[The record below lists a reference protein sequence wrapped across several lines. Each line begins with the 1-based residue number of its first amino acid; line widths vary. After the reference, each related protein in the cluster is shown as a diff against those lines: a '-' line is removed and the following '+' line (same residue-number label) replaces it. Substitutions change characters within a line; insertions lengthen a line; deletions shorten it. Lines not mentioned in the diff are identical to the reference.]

1 MRTPSNNNA
10 LLWYCSK
17 PSRGRR
23 DVCQDIKQAMLAA
36 ARRKPVLL
44 DRMLAQAMI
53 PTMAQTGSRVNDIL
67 KMKFHLMATTVYKTD
82 YGDMELVSLRT
93 DTAKTNK
100 GRCSGEQQHQL
111 VQWRS
116 RRCHMTSGVA
126 DAGYLVPAAAP
137 S

>member
-1 MRTPSNNNA
+1 
-10 LLWYCSK
+10 
-17 PSRGRR
+17 
-23 DVCQDIKQAMLAA
+23 VCQDIKQAMLGA

-53 PTMAQTGSRVNDIL
+53 PTMAQTGSRVDDIL
-67 KMKFHLMATTVYKTD
+67 KMKFHLMATAVYKTD

-93 DTAKTNK
+93 DTAKANK
-100 GRCSGEQQHQL
+100 GRCSGGQQHQL
-111 VQWRS
+111 VQWS
-116 RRCHMTSGVA
+116 RRCHMSSGMA